1 MNILNIYT
9 DGSCKSSDNSGGWA
23 IYCPELNITICGNE
37 KNTTNNVMELKAIGS
52 VFKYLI
58 QCNIENLEIIIHSD
72 SAYSIG
78 SIINDW
84 NSKYNIE
91 YINNLKLAYKYLIQ
105 IKKNH
110 IKFNKVKGHNKIE
123 GNEICDFLAKLMSN
137 K

>member
-9 DGSCKSSDNSGGWA
+9 DGSCKSSNNTGGWA

-37 KNTTNNVMELKAIGS
+37 KNTTNNVMELKAIGA

-58 QCNIENLEIIIHSD
+58 QCNVENLEIIIHSD

-91 YINNLKLAYKYLIQ
+91 YINNLKSAYKYLIQ
-105 IKKNH
+105 IKKNY

>member
-9 DGSCKSSDNSGGWA
+9 DGSCKLSDNSGGWA

-91 YINNLKLAYKYLIQ
+91 YINNLKSAYKYLIQ
-105 IKKNH
+105 IKKNY
-110 IKFNKVKGHNKIE
+110 IKMNIALFIIIQNFRYI
-123 GNEICDFLAKLMSN
+123 FS
-137 K
+137 

>member
-37 KNTTNNVMELKAIGS
+37 KNTTNNIMELEAIGG

-84 NSKYNIE
+84 NSKYNIG
-91 YINNLKLAYKYLIQ
+91 YINNLKSAYKYLIQ
-105 IKKNH
+105 IKKNY
-110 IKFNKVKGHNKIE
+110 IKFSWRTSRNRKGSIYTFTFK
-123 GNEICDFLAKLMSN
+123 C
-137 K
+137 

>member
-58 QCNIENLEIIIHSD
+58 QCNIENLEIILFIS
-72 SAYSIG
+72 SILLWWWW
-78 SIINDW
+78 SW
-84 NSKYNIE
+84 SWSW
-91 YINNLKLAYKYLIQ
+91 LLL
-105 IKKNH
+105 
-110 IKFNKVKGHNKIE
+110 
-123 GNEICDFLAKLMSN
+123 
-137 K
+137 

>member
-37 KNTTNNVMELKAIGS
+37 KNTTNNVMELKAIGA